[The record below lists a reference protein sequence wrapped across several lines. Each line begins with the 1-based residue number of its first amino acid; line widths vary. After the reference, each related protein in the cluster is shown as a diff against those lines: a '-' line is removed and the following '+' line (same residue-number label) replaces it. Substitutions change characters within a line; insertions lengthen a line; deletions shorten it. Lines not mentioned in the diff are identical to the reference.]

1 MDKLDI
7 RYRPAAPGPKPAA
20 NLPKNA
26 LERAQA
32 LVGLMERLAV
42 CLDREADAIRRR
54 RPLAEIRAL
63 VKEKEPM
70 MLVYEEISR
79 LLRVDAEGVAALPAE
94 LKAQLKTVTLRLKT
108 AGEAGSETLRAAG
121 AGQQLLVDTA
131 AAAIGRANQSR
142 TTAYGAVAGG
152 GRPPPRGYGPGP
164 AAGPR
169 PTAASLNVQL

>member
-7 RYRPAAPGPKPAA
+7 RYRPAPPAA
-20 NLPKNA
+20 KPTGLPKNA

-94 LKAQLKTVTLRLKT
+94 LKAQLKAATLRLKT
-108 AGEAGSETLRAAG
+108 AGDAGAETLRAAS
-121 AGQQLLVDTA
+121 AGQKLLVDTA
-131 AAAIGRANQSR
+131 AAAISRANQSR
-142 TTAYGAVAGG
+142 TTAYDATAG
-152 GRPPPRGYGPGP
+152 
-164 AAGPR
+164 
-169 PTAASLNVQL
+169 